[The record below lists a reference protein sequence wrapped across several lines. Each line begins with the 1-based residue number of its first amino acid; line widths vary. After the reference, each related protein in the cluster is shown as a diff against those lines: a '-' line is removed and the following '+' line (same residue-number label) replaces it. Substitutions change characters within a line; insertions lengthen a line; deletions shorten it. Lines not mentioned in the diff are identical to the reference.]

1 MRGFCCEQLQK
12 CVYVST
18 VNLCKLCLMVVFPM
32 ILLQSTTHLLTGGAE
47 KILRIFDLGR
57 PDAAPTIMEGS
68 PGTPI
73 RAAVWHHSDQ
83 TILSSSNDIGGV
95 RYAALTPEE
104 LIAVQHHSSR
114 MHIHLTFLQGYQS

>member
-1 MRGFCCEQLQK
+1 
-12 CVYVST
+12 
-18 VNLCKLCLMVVFPM
+18 MVVFPM
-32 ILLQSTTHLLTGGAE
+32 IFLQSTTHLLTGGAE

-95 RYAALTPEE
+95 RYAALLIYYRHTTEE
-104 LIAVQHHSSR
+104 LIAVQHPSSR
-114 MHIHLTFLQGYQS
+114 MNIRLTFLQGYQS

>member
-1 MRGFCCEQLQK
+1 MNRCENFA
-12 CVYVST
+12 YVIMG
-18 VNLCKLCLMVVFPM
+18 NLCELGLMVICPM
-32 ILLQSTTHLLTGGAE
+32 IFLQSTTHLLTGGAE

-95 RYAALTPEE
+95 RYAALTPDT
-104 LIAVQHHSSR
+104 LRAFH
-114 MHIHLTFLQGYQS
+114 